1 MTELLYQGHASF
13 RLVSSEGKVVY
24 IDPYAGEGYEMAADA
39 VFCSHEHK
47 DHSDIEKVNL
57 KENCRIFHYPQLL
70 INGEY
75 QTVDIGDISVRAV
88 PAYNDKHPAETT
100 VGMVVSAG
108 GRKMYFASDT
118 NLIPEMNDLTSE
130 KIDYAFFPTDGFFNM
145 GPEEAGECA
154 KIVAAVHSTPIH
166 TCKNTEGIFNEENAL
181 KFKADGRLILHPGEK
196 ITW

>member
-13 RLVSSEGKVVY
+13 RLVSPESIVIY
-24 IDPYAGEGYEMAADA
+24 IDPYAGEGYDVPADA

-47 DHSDIEKVNL
+47 DHSDTEKVLL
-57 KENCRIFHYPQLL
+57 KDSAQIFHYPQLL

-75 QTVDIGDISVRAV
+75 QTVRIGDVFVLAV
-88 PAYNDKHPAETT
+88 PAYNDKHPRETT
-100 VGMVVSAG
+100 VGLLVSAG

-118 NLIPEMNDLTSE
+118 NFIPEMKELAAE

-154 KIVAAVHSTPIH
+154 KAVAAVHSTPIH
-166 TCKNTEGIFNEENAL
+166 TCKNTDGIFKEENAL
-181 KFKADGRLILHPGEK
+181 IFEAEGRLILHPGEK